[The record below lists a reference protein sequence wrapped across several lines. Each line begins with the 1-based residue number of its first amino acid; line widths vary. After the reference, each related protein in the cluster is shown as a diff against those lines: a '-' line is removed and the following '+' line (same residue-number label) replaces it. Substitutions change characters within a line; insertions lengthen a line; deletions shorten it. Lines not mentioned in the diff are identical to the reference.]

1 LIGQHGFLYKLIL
14 EVTMSVLV
22 AITGRDNTK
31 LIEQLQVR
39 LPSTQIQQWPDCNN
53 LESIDFVLAWKAPQ
67 DMWAKL
73 PNLKAVS
80 SFGAGVD
87 SIDLSLLGDNIDVV
101 RIVDEKLAQDMAEY
115 VLTHVLAQKLRLKE
129 YFIKQTQQQWKPKRA
144 YEQNKVGI
152 LGFGELGKACAK
164 QLIANNFSVNAW
176 AHTHKT
182 SNTVNLFYGE
192 QGLQKML
199 SNIDYLICL
208 LPLTKKTKGII
219 NKSTISMLPNHAVII
234 NVARGEHVIEAD
246 LLNALEEN
254 SLRAAVIDVFEHEPL
269 GKEHPYWQH
278 DKITL
283 TPHCAALSD
292 INSVTAQIAENV
304 ERLQQG
310 ITLNNRIDRTK
321 GY

>member
-1 LIGQHGFLYKLIL
+1 
-14 EVTMSVLV
+14 
-22 AITGRDNTK
+22 
-31 LIEQLQVR
+31 
-39 LPSTQIQQWPDCNN
+39 
-53 LESIDFVLAWKAPQ
+53 
-67 DMWAKL
+67 
-73 PNLKAVS
+73 
-80 SFGAGVD
+80 
-87 SIDLSLLGDNIDVV
+87 
-101 RIVDEKLAQDMAEY
+101 
-115 VLTHVLAQKLRLKE
+115 
-129 YFIKQTQQQWKPKRA
+129 
-144 YEQNKVGI
+144 
-152 LGFGELGKACAK
+152 
-164 QLIANNFSVNAW
+164 
-176 AHTHKT
+176 
-182 SNTVNLFYGE
+182 
-192 QGLQKML
+192 
-199 SNIDYLICL
+199 
-208 LPLTKKTKGII
+208 
-219 NKSTISMLPNHAVII
+219 MLPNHAVII

>member
-1 LIGQHGFLYKLIL
+1 
-14 EVTMSVLV
+14 MSVLV

-31 LIEQLQVR
+31 LIAQLQAR
-39 LPSTQIQQWPDCNN
+39 LPSTKIQQWPDCNN
-53 LESIDFVLAWKAPQ
+53 LETIDFVLAWKAPH

-87 SIDLSLLGDNIDVV
+87 SIDLNLLGDDVDVV
-101 RIVDEKLAQDMAEY
+101 RIVDEKLAQDMTEY

-152 LGFGELGKACAK
+152 LGFGELGKVCAK
-164 QLIANNFSVNAW
+164 RLIANNFTVNAW

-192 QGLQKML
+192 QGLQNML
-199 SNIDYLICL
+199 SNIDYLVCL

-246 LLNALEEN
+246 LLKALEEN

-269 GKEHPYWQH
+269 SEEHPYWQH

-292 INSVTAQIAENV
+292 INSVSAQIAENV

>member
-1 LIGQHGFLYKLIL
+1 MDFIKTYL

-31 LIEQLQVR
+31 LIAQLQAR
-39 LPSTQIQQWPDCNN
+39 LPSTKIQQWPDCNN
-53 LESIDFVLAWKAPQ
+53 LETIDFVLAWKAPH

-87 SIDLSLLGDNIDVV
+87 SIDLNLLGDDVDVV
-101 RIVDEKLAQDMAEY
+101 RIVDKKLAQDMAEY

-129 YFIKQTQQQWKPKRA
+129 YFIKQTQHQWKPKRA
-144 YEQNKVGI
+144 YQQNNVGI

-164 QLIANNFSVNAW
+164 RLIANNFTVNAW

-192 QGLQKML
+192 QGLQNML
-199 SNIDYLICL
+199 SNIDYLVCL

-246 LLNALEEN
+246 LLKALEEN
-254 SLRAAVIDVFEHEPL
+254 SLRAAVLDVFEHEPL
-269 GKEHPYWQH
+269 SKEHPYWQH
-278 DKITL
+278 NKITL

-292 INSVTAQIAENV
+292 INSVAAQIAENV